1 MKLDTKAIR
10 YLTAEDWRVL
20 TAVEMGSKNHE
31 IVPTPLITQ
40 IAGLRGGSG
49 VHKCISN
56 LAKVGLIAKVKNA
69 KYDGYRLTYGGLD
82 YLALNTHRKA
92 SNIYSVGNQ
101 IGVGKESDI
110 YVVASS
116 SGLQRVLKIHRL
128 GRISFR
134 TVKANRD
141 YLRNRASGSWMY
153 MSRLAALKEF
163 AFMKALREN
172 GFPVPEPIAQSR
184 HMIVMSLVDA
194 FPLRQIA
201 SVPDPAGL
209 YAELLALIVQ
219 LASFGLIH
227 GDFNEFNILLE
238 EKTSESSPGL
248 VEAESQTT
256 PPLSNSDENN
266 TTPPNLAESKPSLT
280 STVTLV
286 PTIIDFPQMVS
297 IDHPNAAYYFDRDVA
312 CIKRFFSRRF
322 HFTSD
327 EPGPFFADTIKHIG
341 KRLDVEVEASGFSR
355 NMAKELDA
363 YMKEVGAKGDDDGSE
378 DDERLGGSPD
388 EDEEVPEEAY
398 SSESRLSDI
407 ADALST
413 KDEPAIE
420 PTLLPSVSSL
430 ADTMTV
436 LDIQDADP
444 LPELTPTASPPTAK
458 SRTSA
463 KAAAGWSI

>member
-1 MKLDTKAIR
+1 
-10 YLTAEDWRVL
+10 
-20 TAVEMGSKNHE
+20 
-31 IVPTPLITQ
+31 
-40 IAGLRGGSG
+40 
-49 VHKCISN
+49 
-56 LAKVGLIAKVKNA
+56 
-69 KYDGYRLTYGGLD
+69 
-82 YLALNTHRKA
+82 
-92 SNIYSVGNQ
+92 
-101 IGVGKESDI
+101 
-110 YVVASS
+110 
-116 SGLQRVLKIHRL
+116 
-128 GRISFR
+128 
-134 TVKANRD
+134 
-141 YLRNRASGSWMY
+141 MY

-256 PPLSNSDENN
+256 PLLSNSDENN
-266 TTPPNLAESKPSLT
+266 TAPLSLAESKPSLT
-280 STVTLV
+280 STATLV

-327 EPGPFFADTIKHIG
+327 EPGPFFADTIKHVG

-378 DDERLGGSPD
+378 GEERPDDSPD
-388 EDEEVPEEAY
+388 GDEEVPEEAY
-398 SSESRLSDI
+398 SSESRPDDI
-407 ADALST
+407 ADTLPT

-436 LDIQDADP
+436 LDIQDTDP
-444 LPELTPTASPPTAK
+444 LPGLTPTTSPPAAK